1 MEAGIV
7 DPQSDR
13 AGRRMRRAK
22 MRMETIKDVLL
33 MPCVLTLRNNACA
46 TRLEWEGRFSN
57 ICLKA
62 VDFEGLEG
70 GKNREKF
77 SLLGISKTGK
87 MFEKPGKYPPKTGKK

>member
-7 DPQSDR
+7 DPQSDW

-22 MRMETIKDVLL
+22 MRIETIKDVLL

-46 TRLEWEGRFSN
+46 TRLEWEGRSSN

-70 GKNREKF
+70 GKNREIF
-77 SLLGISKTGK
+77 SVLDISKTGI
-87 MFEKPGKYPPKTGKK
+87 FF

>member
-1 MEAGIV
+1 
-7 DPQSDR
+7 
-13 AGRRMRRAK
+13 MRRAK

-62 VDFEGLEG
+62 VDFKGLEG
-70 GKNREKF
+70 GKKEKVPCTDCLKMYDSRQGGEDHLI
-77 SLLGISKTGK
+77 SLRTYTAVPT
-87 MFEKPGKYPPKTGKK
+87 MFLPFFAK

>member
-22 MRMETIKDVLL
+22 MRVETIKDVLS
-33 MPCVLTLRNNACA
+33 MHFVLTLRNNAFV

-70 GKNREKF
+70 GKKQGKAFPVGHSENRESF
-77 SLLGISKTGK
+77 
-87 MFEKPGKYPPKTGKK
+87 

>member
-1 MEAGIV
+1 
-7 DPQSDR
+7 
-13 AGRRMRRAK
+13 MRRAK

-70 GKNREKF
+70 GKNRENF
-77 SLLGISKTGK
+77 SLLDISKTGK
-87 MFEKPGKYPPKTGKK
+87 CFEKQGKYPPKTGKK

>member
-13 AGRRMRRAK
+13 AGRKMRRAK
-22 MRMETIKDVLL
+22 MRVETIKDVLL

-70 GKNREKF
+70 GNF
-77 SLLGISKTGK
+77 SLLDISKTGK
-87 MFEKPGKYPPKTGKK
+87 SFEKQGKKHPKTGEK